1 MALRRTHTMDNKR
14 QNVFQWKTKL
24 STPFV
29 VISVCGM
36 LMFTLVFGILV
47 SVTMSNQMTFNP
59 NAQNIWRI
67 SFLAFIL
74 IQLAANASLLFI
86 IFNTLHKTIGAFP
99 RIENNL
105 EKVINGDYSIR
116 IGVRKKDNEHV
127 ASLASKINKVL
138 EVLESKAK

>member
-1 MALRRTHTMDNKR
+1 MDNKR

-67 SFLAFIL
+67 SFLVFIL

>member
-1 MALRRTHTMDNKR
+1 MDNKR

-138 EVLESKAK
+138 EVLESKTK

>member
-1 MALRRTHTMDNKR
+1 MDNKR

-36 LMFTLVFGILV
+36 LFFTLVFGILV

-67 SFLAFIL
+67 SFLVFIL
-74 IQLAANASLLFI
+74 IQLAANASLLVI

-105 EKVINGDYSIR
+105 DKVINGDYTIR

-127 ASLASKINKVL
+127 ASLVARINKVL

>member
-1 MALRRTHTMDNKR
+1 
-14 QNVFQWKTKL
+14 
-24 STPFV
+24 
-29 VISVCGM
+29 
-36 LMFTLVFGILV
+36 
-47 SVTMSNQMTFNP
+47 
-59 NAQNIWRI
+59 
-67 SFLAFIL
+67 
-74 IQLAANASLLFI
+74 LAANASLLFI
-86 IFNTLHKTIGAFP
+86 IFNTLHRTIGAFP

>member
-1 MALRRTHTMDNKR
+1 MDNKR

-67 SFLAFIL
+67 SFLVFIL

-105 EKVINGDYSIR
+105 EKVLNGDYSIR

>member
-1 MALRRTHTMDNKR
+1 MDNKR

-47 SVTMSNQMTFNP
+47 SVTMSDQMTFNP

-67 SFLAFIL
+67 SFLVFIL

-86 IFNTLHKTIGAFP
+86 IFNTLHRTIGAFP